1 METAIIRNYFQEPYL
16 KVVKGPEIKTKN
28 TINRIYINTLIPNF
42 MFRNSNGDIVKPKTF
57 VLL

>member
-1 METAIIRNYFQEPYL
+1 METAIIRNYFEEPYL
-16 KVVKGPEIKTKN
+16 KVVKGPKVKTKN

-42 MFRNSNGDIVKPKTF
+42 MFRNWKGDIVKPENF